1 MGKIDY
7 KKILEKLVK
16 DDHHALDKIE
26 KVIADSKKNDKFVYA
41 SLSFK
46 EIVNDKEWNA
56 SEKERLLRLFG
67 YEKSEQELEYI
78 DKYSHKQKMDASVHM
93 IKFNNL
99 SGFTAYMNCFKD
111 IESHY
116 TGTYI
121 TKDESYRHILD
132 AINNQASK
140 TTEKYTD
147 NRKVK
152 YSEILTKEQEL
163 EFMKVALSIL
173 SEEDKKRLCADFYE
187 AHCLKAVNNRSI
199 FINIIKTGNIELID
213 EYVPYVDNISAYLS
227 YAVDTGNIEV
237 VRHFIADLGADIN
250 YYPKEAIY
258 GLLTPLKRAIN
269 NNDYEMVEFL
279 LDTGADINL
288 SVLEEDFIDNLHNTS
303 LKIFDRWN
311 HVHPKRCKEN
321 DEDVKDLQYLRTS
334 TPLEYATTI
343 NNYEQSQCYAGYL
356 ISFEGNTNY
365 VYNKMKIDNEKPI
378 EEQISRA
385 KIINLL
391 FEKADKSKGVNAT
404 DLLCTALVTQ
414 DTLNINKYI
423 DYIIANK
430 MEVDVNKLFN
440 LFLYLNLDKYEELT
454 SILMN
459 FIEKYSKNSSKV
471 KKQLFNMYLDKTVK
485 YYAREGFVLNNF
497 TSTLLNGIDNCDRK
511 TIILMPYVKDVET
524 AKKLMDLD
532 FDIKQTD
539 KDGKNILFR
548 LLHYRYKR
556 DKLTTKEKELFE
568 FLTTINKETKER
580 LIDIRHR
587 DNYNKNALYYA
598 LRTMDTED
606 EYRYGSKEEVYTYTD
621 FEDLVADFIDML
633 PEKEVNNKD
642 VVEVLETRMTEF
654 CSYNSARSNR
664 IHADFVYQHH
674 KKLMTALRRKMFFS
688 DKIYQEIFEKL
699 YPTEEYK
706 IELLNSRVQV
716 EPSLDFVYE
725 VLDKNTKIQKISIAK
740 NYDKYINYLIKTNA
754 SFEEFLCVFKKL
766 IDDVKKLEQFYK
778 RNITKRYNVDKY
790 LEYVK
795 NKYNVSYN
803 DLSSFILR
811 MIIFGIRK
819 YGSDNLPLIL
829 ELCPFFDINTV
840 IYDEDIKMSYY
851 THLAEVTV
859 DDYDDEGYPVE
870 PEDRFEAENLR
881 LDYDDNILFTGALI
895 HYGILINDIELVK
908 YLQSIGAKTK
918 LIIEGENHTWDYV
931 NSTAMAALLE
941 PEVGPRDLAELDEEE
956 RKYLL
961 GL

>member
-46 EIVNDKEWNA
+46 EIVNDKEWDA

-67 YEKSEQELEYI
+67 YEKYEQKLEYT
-78 DKYSHKQKMDASVHM
+78 DEYDHKQKMDAAVHM

-116 TGTYI
+116 KGTDT

-132 AINNQASK
+132 AINNQTSK
-140 TTEKYTD
+140 TAEKYTD

-152 YSEILTKEQEL
+152 YSEILNKEQEL
-163 EFMKVALSIL
+163 EFIKVALSIL
-173 SEEDKKRLCADFYE
+173 SKEDKKRLCADFYE

-237 VRHFIADLGADIN
+237 VRHFIADLGADVN
-250 YYPKEAIY
+250 YYPKEVIY
-258 GLLTPLKRAIN
+258 GLLTPLKRAIT

-279 LDTGADINL
+279 YNNGADINL
-288 SVLEEDFIDNLHNTS
+288 SVLEEDFMDNLHNTS

-311 HVHPKRCKEN
+311 HVQPNSCKE
-321 DEDVKDLQYLRTS
+321 DDKDVKDLQYLRTS
-334 TPLEYATTI
+334 TPLKYATTI
-343 NNYEQSQCYAGYL
+343 SNYEQSRDYAGYL

-365 VYNKMKIDNEKPI
+365 VDNRIEINNEKPT
-378 EEQISRA
+378 EELINRA

-391 FEKADKSKGVNAT
+391 FEKADKSKGFDAT
-404 DLLCTALVTQ
+404 DLLCTALITQ
-414 DTLNINKYI
+414 DTLNSNKYI

-440 LFLYLNLDKYEELT
+440 LFLYLKLDEYEVLT
-454 SILMN
+454 SILMK
-459 FIEKYSKNSSKV
+459 FIEKYSKSPLKTKN
-471 KKQLFNMYLDKTVK
+471 QLLNMYLEKTVK
-485 YYAREGFVLNNF
+485 YYVREGFVLNNF
-497 TSTLLNGIDNCDRK
+497 TSTLLNDIDNCDRK
-511 TIILMPYVKDVET
+511 SIILMPYVKDVET
-524 AKKLMDLD
+524 AKKLIEMG
-532 FDIKQTD
+532 FDINQTD
-539 KDGKNILFR
+539 ENGKNILFR
-548 LLHYRYKR
+548 LLCYRYNR
-556 DKLTTKEKELFE
+556 NELTVKEKELFE

-580 LIDIRHR
+580 LVDIMHR
-587 DNYNKNALYYA
+587 DKDNKNALYYA
-598 LRTMDTED
+598 LRTMHTEE

-621 FEDLVADFIDML
+621 FEGVVADFIDML
-633 PEKEVNNKD
+633 PEEEVNNKD
-642 VVEVLETRMTEF
+642 IVELLEKRMTKYF
-654 CSYNSARSNR
+654 AYNSVRSDR

-674 KKLMTALRRKMFFS
+674 KKLMEALRRKMIFS

-716 EPSLDFVYE
+716 EPTLDFVYE
-725 VLDKNTKIQKISIAK
+725 VLDKNTKIQKLSIAD
-740 NYDKYINYLIKTNA
+740 NYDKYINFLNKTNA

-790 LEYVK
+790 LEYIK
-795 NKYNVSYN
+795 NKHNVSYN
-803 DLSSFILR
+803 DLPSYILK
-811 MIIFGIRK
+811 MILFGIRK
-819 YGSDNLPLIL
+819 FGSTNLPLIL

-851 THLAEVTV
+851 THLGEVT
-859 DDYDDEGYPVE
+859 DYDDEGYPIE

-918 LIIEGENHTWDYV
+918 LIIEGEDHTWDYV